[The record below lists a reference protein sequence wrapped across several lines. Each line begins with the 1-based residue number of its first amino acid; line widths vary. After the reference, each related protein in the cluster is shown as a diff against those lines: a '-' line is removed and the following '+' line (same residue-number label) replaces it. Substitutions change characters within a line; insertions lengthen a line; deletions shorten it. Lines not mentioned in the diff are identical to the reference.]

1 MDDKLLEIR
10 RILSKNLKEERREHG
25 FSQEKLAEITG
36 LSIQTIND
44 IEGGRKWVSDKTLT
58 KISAALNM
66 ECFQLLMPEIIN
78 QNKNEI
84 PSTRKL
90 IKLMRNLKRNV
101 NTQIDDSFT
110 EFMKSGVQNIGS
122 DGA

>member
-110 EFMKSGVQNIGS
+110 EFLKSGIKNNR
-122 DGA
+122 